1 MIIRFCTKLNKLGNR
16 KVLII
21 EENTKEYSQK
31 LNMFFNRSDFVEVSA
46 TDFKKLRQMVE
57 ENSNYSINERLR

>member
-16 KVLII
+16 KYLLID
-21 EENTKEYSQK
+21 ENSKEYSQK

-46 TDFKKLRQMVE
+46 NDLKKLRQAVE
-57 ENSNYSINERLR
+57 NAGYTINENLR

>member
-1 MIIRFCTKLNKLGNR
+1 MIFRFCTKINKLGNR
-16 KVLII
+16 KILII
-21 EENTKEYSQK
+21 DENKKEYSQK

-57 ENSNYSINERLR
+57 NKYQVNEDLR